1 MELGDARRIW
11 RRRSTG
17 RSAMRFL
24 VGATAVMLLVVGSV
38 GTALAYTGDDYNPTP
53 NYGNKW
59 CYKLSDGS
67 ISCRDAPETYAFS
80 GSWPA
85 ALKQAVIDQV
95 EYMDTSGHRRA
106 NTPKLTQTTS
116 TTTATILFKYGGSD
130 PCGTYALA
138 CAHDDR
144 SGVDAEDQAG
154 GNYTIY
160 FRVDDRKFVNTDGSV
175 WYLRWCELN
184 SNASGCFDGRNVTL
198 HEMGH
203 FLGLDHW
210 VPSGLGPGKS
220 ITVMQSQNRANT
232 SSQPGWDAID
242 CGACDDAML
251 QLKYD
256 LDLYADRYSVCLA
269 RQKTAF
275 SGFAA
280 SDTSIPYHGSETF
293 SVTFKV
299 ADDASGSGN
308 ESIFEN
314 NPIESHEVKLQR
326 STDGFATYSEYAMV
340 SEGSGKYTYTFSS
353 LSFTASFRVVYTTP
367 SNEGLTGASTSAI
380 KVTFAPCNVAPCP
393 Q

>member
-1 MELGDARRIW
+1 MELHDARRTW
-11 RRRSTG
+11 RHRSNG
-17 RSAMRFL
+17 RSAMRVL
-24 VGATAVMLLVVGSV
+24 AGVTAALLLVVGSI
-38 GTALAYTGDDYNPTP
+38 GTALGYVGDDYNPTGD
-53 NYGNKW
+53 NGNKW
-59 CYKLSDGS
+59 CYKLSDGT

-85 ALKQAVIDQV
+85 NLKQAVIDQLNH
-95 EYMDTSGHRRA
+95 MNAAAHRRA

-116 TTTATILFKYGGSD
+116 TTAATILFQYGGSD

-138 CAHDDR
+138 CAHDNR
-144 SGVDAEDQAG
+144 AGKDAEDQAG

-160 FRVDDRKFVNTDGSV
+160 FRVHDRKFVNTDGSV

-184 SNASGCFDGRNVTL
+184 GNASGCFDGRNVTL

-210 VPSGLGPGKS
+210 TPSGLGPGAS
-220 ITVMQSQNRANT
+220 ITVMQSQNRANK

-242 CGACDDAML
+242 YGSCDNARL

-256 LDLYADRYSVCLA
+256 LDSYADRYSACLT
-269 RQKTAF
+269 RQKPAF

-293 SVTFKV
+293 TVTFKV
-299 ADDASGSGN
+299 LADGDGGNSG
-308 ESIFEN
+308 IFEN
-314 NPIESHEVKLQR
+314 NPIEGHEVKLQR
-326 STDGFATYSEYAMV
+326 STNGFSTVASEYAMV
-340 SEGSGKYTYTFSS
+340 SQGSGKYTYTFSS
-353 LSFTASFRVVYTTP
+353 LSTTASWRVVYSTP
-367 SNEGLTGASTSAI
+367 SSEGLTSATSGAIT
-380 KVTFAPCNVAPCP
+380 VTVAPCSVAPCP